1 MWALAAVALLAA
13 GAETWRYVLL
23 LASREGALS
32 ADAVAA
38 SDALVL
44 AAGTG
49 TVLLGLAAGG
59 FVVGWSLPA
68 AAAAAARS
76 NSLPSRSWREIVLGW
91 VVPGWNLAVAGPV
104 LAEIEH
110 GALDRAPDRRPQ
122 PSRLVGLWWLLW
134 VAGGVLTAIALVWSW
149 RTGVQARA
157 DGVVLHAVLDL
168 LAAVTAGVTA
178 VLVGRLTVL
187 LNPVRAPRRR
197 LLLAVGDR
205 PRAALNADPR
215 ARSGSQPQLPQPP
228 HDEVRPSPGR
238 RREHHPR
245 QATAQRIQHRRHLQP
260 RERRAQA
267 VVHPRAEPEVRVA
280 PPPHV
285 QLGGIVEDLRVVRRG
300 AEQGGDLRAR
310 GDVVPGDGR
319 VAQGGALEQ
328 LQRRVEADELLDG
341 RGGRAPGRPPA
352 AATARGGA
360 AARARRCR

>member
-1 MWALAAVALLAA
+1 M
-13 GAETWRYVLL
+13 LL

-59 FVVGWSLPA
+59 FVVAWSLPA

-110 GALDRAPDRRPQ
+110 GALDRRPDRRPQ

-134 VAGGVLTAIALVWSW
+134 VAGGVLTAIVLVWSW

-168 LAAVTAGVTA
+168 LAAVTAGVTRGA
-178 VLVGRLTVL
+178 RG
-187 LNPVRAPRRR
+187 PVDGAAEPGPAPRRR
-197 LLLAVGDR
+197 LLLAVGDALV
-205 PRAALNADPR
+205 PRRLGQAASRSSRNPR
-215 ARSGSQPQLPQPP
+215 MTKSGRRRGGAASTI
-228 HDEVRPSPGR
+228 PGR
-238 RREHHPR
+238 RRRSASSTAATSSRASGAPR
-245 QATAQRIQHRRHLQP
+245 Q
-260 RERRAQA
+260 
-267 VVHPRAEPEVRVA
+267 
-280 PPPHV
+280 
-285 QLGGIVEDLRVVRRG
+285 
-300 AEQGGDLRAR
+300 
-310 GDVVPGDGR
+310 
-319 VAQGGALEQ
+319 
-328 LQRRVEADELLDG
+328 
-341 RGGRAPGRPPA
+341 
-352 AATARGGA
+352 
-360 AARARRCR
+360 

>member
-1 MWALAAVALLAA
+1 MPCPRCGHVSDAAGGAFCPRCGRFLATLRWVAEPPASTVPEPPLPRPSRYIGPPHYAEPQRWGFPAAPWMGADRPAQPVPPERQARSLAAVAGPLLWALAAVALLAA

-59 FVVGWSLPA
+59 FVVAWSLPA
-68 AAAAAARS
+68 AAAAASRS
-76 NSLPSRSWREIVLGW
+76 NSLPSRSRQEIVLGW

-157 DGVVLHAVLDL
+157 DGVMLHAVLDV

-205 PRAALNADPR
+205 
-215 ARSGSQPQLPQPP
+215 
-228 HDEVRPSPGR
+228 R
-238 RREHHPR
+238 RR
-245 QATAQRIQHRRHLQP
+245 ANG
-260 RERRAQA
+260 A
-267 VVHPRAEPEVRVA
+267 V
-280 PPPHV
+280 
-285 QLGGIVEDLRVVRRG
+285 LN
-300 AEQGGDLRAR
+300 GDLA
-310 GDVVPGDGR
+310 GSVTT
-319 VAQGGALEQ
+319 
-328 LQRRVEADELLDG
+328 
-341 RGGRAPGRPPA
+341 PA
-352 AATARGGA
+352 AAPATPA
-360 AARARRCR
+360 

>member
-1 MWALAAVALLAA
+1 MGLPRQHRGAGRPCPDPTVRLNRFRRSGGPARSPRSRCPLLWALAAVALLAA

-59 FVVGWSLPA
+59 VVVGWSLPA

-157 DGVVLHAVLDL
+157 DGVVLHALLDL

-197 LLLAVGDR
+197 LLLAVGDAVR
-205 PRAALNADPR
+205 RRCRIGQAASRSSRNPRMTKSGRRRGGAA
-215 ARSGSQPQLPQPP
+215 STI
-228 HDEVRPSPGR
+228 PGR
-238 RREHHPR
+238 RRRSASSTAATSSRASGAPR
-245 QATAQRIQHRRHLQP
+245 Q
-260 RERRAQA
+260 
-267 VVHPRAEPEVRVA
+267 
-280 PPPHV
+280 
-285 QLGGIVEDLRVVRRG
+285 
-300 AEQGGDLRAR
+300 
-310 GDVVPGDGR
+310 
-319 VAQGGALEQ
+319 
-328 LQRRVEADELLDG
+328 
-341 RGGRAPGRPPA
+341 
-352 AATARGGA
+352 
-360 AARARRCR
+360 

>member
-1 MWALAAVALLAA
+1 MPCPRCGHVSDAAGGPFCPRCGRYLATLQWVAEPPASAVPAPPLPQPTRYIGPPRYAEPQTWGFPAAPWTGADRPVPPIPPERRARSLVAVAGPLLWALAAVALLAA

-49 TVLLGLAAGG
+49 TVLLGLVAGS
-59 FVVGWSLPA
+59 FVVAWSLPA

-110 GALDRAPDRRPQ
+110 GALDRAPDQRPR

-134 VAGGVLTAIALVWSW
+134 AAGGVLTVIVFAWSW

-157 DGVVLHAVLDL
+157 DGVVMHAVLDL

-178 VLVGRLTVL
+178 VLMGRLTVL

-205 PRAALNADPR
+205 
-215 ARSGSQPQLPQPP
+215 S
-228 HDEVRPSPGR
+228 V
-238 RREHHPR
+238 
-245 QATAQRIQHRRHLQP
+245 T
-260 RERRAQA
+260 
-267 VVHPRAEPEVRVA
+267 
-280 PPPHV
+280 
-285 QLGGIVEDLRVVRRG
+285 
-300 AEQGGDLRAR
+300 
-310 GDVVPGDGR
+310 
-319 VAQGGALEQ
+319 
-328 LQRRVEADELLDG
+328 
-341 RGGRAPGRPPA
+341 PPA
-352 AATARGGA
+352 AAPATPA
-360 AARARRCR
+360 

>member
-1 MWALAAVALLAA
+1 MPCPRCGHVSDAAGGPFCPRCGRYLATLQWVAEPPASTVPEPPLPRPSRYIGPPHYAEPQRWGFPAAPWTGAVIDPDRPAQPVPPEQRARSLAAVAGPLLWALAAVALLAA

-59 FVVGWSLPA
+59 VVVGWSLPA

-157 DGVVLHAVLDL
+157 DGVLLHALLDL

-205 PRAALNADPR
+205 R
-215 ARSGSQPQLPQPP
+215 
-228 HDEVRPSPGR
+228 VR
-238 RREHHPR
+238 
-245 QATAQRIQHRRHLQP
+245 Q
-260 RERRAQA
+260 
-267 VVHPRAEPEVRVA
+267 
-280 PPPHV
+280 
-285 QLGGIVEDLRVVRRG
+285 
-300 AEQGGDLRAR
+300 
-310 GDVVPGDGR
+310 
-319 VAQGGALEQ
+319 
-328 LQRRVEADELLDG
+328 
-341 RGGRAPGRPPA
+341 PA
-352 AATARGGA
+352 AAPATPA
-360 AARARRCR
+360 

>member
-1 MWALAAVALLAA
+1 MPAGMPCPRCGHVSDAAGGPFCPRCGRYLATLQWVAEPPASTVPEPPLPRPSRYIGPPHYAEPQRWGFPAAPWTVTDRARRVHPGLRPRARSEPPGSPVPPEQRARSLAAVAGPLLWALAAVALLAA

-59 FVVGWSLPA
+59 FVVAWSLPA

-157 DGVVLHAVLDL
+157 DGVMLHALLDL

-187 LNPVRAPRRR
+187 LNPIRAPRRR

-205 PRAALNADPR
+205 R
-215 ARSGSQPQLPQPP
+215 
-228 HDEVRPSPGR
+228 VR
-238 RREHHPR
+238 
-245 QATAQRIQHRRHLQP
+245 Q
-260 RERRAQA
+260 
-267 VVHPRAEPEVRVA
+267 
-280 PPPHV
+280 
-285 QLGGIVEDLRVVRRG
+285 
-300 AEQGGDLRAR
+300 
-310 GDVVPGDGR
+310 
-319 VAQGGALEQ
+319 
-328 LQRRVEADELLDG
+328 
-341 RGGRAPGRPPA
+341 PA
-352 AATARGGA
+352 AAPATPA
-360 AARARRCR
+360 

>member
-1 MWALAAVALLAA
+1 MPCPRCGHVSGAAGVPFCPRCGRYLATLQWVAEPPASTVPEPPLPRPSRYIGPPHYAEPQRWGFPAAPWTGAVIDSARPVPPERQARSLAAVAGPLLWALAAVALLAA

-59 FVVGWSLPA
+59 VVVAWSLPA

-76 NSLPSRSWREIVLGW
+76 DSLSSRSWREIVLGW

-110 GALDRAPDRRPQ
+110 GALDRAPDRRPR
-122 PSRLVGLWWLLW
+122 PSRLVGLWWVLW

-157 DGVVLHAVLDL
+157 DGVVLHALLDL
-168 LAAVTAGVTA
+168 LAAVMAGVTA
-178 VLVGRLTVL
+178 MLVGRLTVL

-205 PRAALNADPR
+205 
-215 ARSGSQPQLPQPP
+215 
-228 HDEVRPSPGR
+228 HV
-238 RREHHPR
+238 
-245 QATAQRIQHRRHLQP
+245 TAP
-260 RERRAQA
+260 N
-267 VVHPRAEPEVRVA
+267 
-280 PPPHV
+280 
-285 QLGGIVEDLRVVRRG
+285 
-300 AEQGGDLRAR
+300 GDLASS
-310 GDVVPGDGR
+310 VT
-319 VAQGGALEQ
+319 L
-328 LQRRVEADELLDG
+328 
-341 RGGRAPGRPPA
+341 PA
-352 AATARGGA
+352 AGPVTPA
-360 AARARRCR
+360 

>member
-1 MWALAAVALLAA
+1 MPCPRCGHVSDAAGGPFCPRCGRYLATLQWVAEPPASAVPEPPLPRPSRYIGPPHYAEPQRWGFPAAPWAGAAIDRLNRFRRSSGPARSPRSRSRCCGRWLAVALLAA

-59 FVVGWSLPA
+59 VVVGWSLPA

-76 NSLPSRSWREIVLGW
+76 NSLPSRSWQEIVLGW

-134 VAGGVLTAIALVWSW
+134 VVGGVLTAIALVWSW

-205 PRAALNADPR
+205 RVEAASRSSRNPRMTKSGRRRGGAA
-215 ARSGSQPQLPQPP
+215 STI
-228 HDEVRPSPGR
+228 PGR
-238 RREHHPR
+238 RRRSASSTAATSSRASGAPR
-245 QATAQRIQHRRHLQP
+245 Q
-260 RERRAQA
+260 
-267 VVHPRAEPEVRVA
+267 
-280 PPPHV
+280 
-285 QLGGIVEDLRVVRRG
+285 
-300 AEQGGDLRAR
+300 
-310 GDVVPGDGR
+310 
-319 VAQGGALEQ
+319 
-328 LQRRVEADELLDG
+328 
-341 RGGRAPGRPPA
+341 
-352 AATARGGA
+352 
-360 AARARRCR
+360 

>member
-1 MWALAAVALLAA
+1 M
-13 GAETWRYVLL
+13 LL

-157 DGVVLHAVLDL
+157 DGVVLHARAGPARRGHGRGHRGARGPVDG
-168 LAAVTAGVTA
+168 AAEPG
-178 VLVGRLTVL
+178 
-187 LNPVRAPRRR
+187 PRAPQAAAARRR
-197 LLLAVGDR
+197 R
-205 PRAALNADPR
+205 PPPRCSNADL
-215 ARSGSQPQLPQPP
+215 ASS
-228 HDEVRPSPGR
+228 VR
-238 RREHHPR
+238 
-245 QATAQRIQHRRHLQP
+245 Q
-260 RERRAQA
+260 
-267 VVHPRAEPEVRVA
+267 
-280 PPPHV
+280 
-285 QLGGIVEDLRVVRRG
+285 
-300 AEQGGDLRAR
+300 
-310 GDVVPGDGR
+310 
-319 VAQGGALEQ
+319 
-328 LQRRVEADELLDG
+328 
-341 RGGRAPGRPPA
+341 PA
-352 AATARGGA
+352 AAPATPA
-360 AARARRCR
+360 

>member
-1 MWALAAVALLAA
+1 MPCPRCGHVSDAAGGAFCPRCGRFLATLRWVAEPPPSAVPEPPLPRPSRYIGPPHYTEPQRWGFPAAPWAVIDPGSTCPPRTPSEAAAPFPDPNRPARPVPPERRARSLAAVAGPLLWALAAVALLAA

-32 ADAVAA
+32 ADAVAT

-59 FVVGWSLPA
+59 VVVGWSLAA

-122 PSRLVGLWWLLW
+122 PSRLVGLWWVLW
-134 VAGGVLTAIALVWSW
+134 VAGGVLAAIALVWSW

-157 DGVVLHAVLDL
+157 DGVVLHALLDL

-187 LNPVRAPRRR
+187 LNPIRAPRRQ

-205 PRAALNADPR
+205 
-215 ARSGSQPQLPQPP
+215 G
-228 HDEVRPSPGR
+228 VTSP
-238 RREHHPR
+238 
-245 QATAQRIQHRRHLQP
+245 
-260 RERRAQA
+260 
-267 VVHPRAEPEVRVA
+267 
-280 PPPHV
+280 
-285 QLGGIVEDLRVVRRG
+285 
-300 AEQGGDLRAR
+300 
-310 GDVVPGDGR
+310 DV
-319 VAQGGALEQ
+319 
-328 LQRRVEADELLDG
+328 
-341 RGGRAPGRPPA
+341 RPPA
-352 AATARGGA
+352 AAPATPA
-360 AARARRCR
+360 

>member
-1 MWALAAVALLAA
+1 MPCPRCGHVSGVAGGPFCPRCGRYLATLQWVAEPPASTVPEPPLPRPGRYIGPPHYAEPQRWGFPAAPWTGAVIDSARPVPPERQARSLAAVAGPLLWALAAVALLAA

-59 FVVGWSLPA
+59 VVVAWSLPA

-122 PSRLVGLWWLLW
+122 PSRLVGLWWVLW
-134 VAGGVLTAIALVWSW
+134 VAGGVLTAITLVWSW

-157 DGVVLHAVLDL
+157 DGVMLHALLDL
-168 LAAVTAGVTA
+168 LAAVMAGVTA

-187 LNPVRAPRRR
+187 LNPVRSPRRR
-197 LLLAVGDR
+197 LLLAIGD
-205 PRAALNADPR
+205 
-215 ARSGSQPQLPQPP
+215 
-228 HDEVRPSPGR
+228 
-238 RREHHPR
+238 HHV
-245 QATAQRIQHRRHLQP
+245 TASN
-260 RERRAQA
+260 
-267 VVHPRAEPEVRVA
+267 
-280 PPPHV
+280 
-285 QLGGIVEDLRVVRRG
+285 
-300 AEQGGDLRAR
+300 GDLASS
-310 GDVVPGDGR
+310 VT
-319 VAQGGALEQ
+319 L
-328 LQRRVEADELLDG
+328 
-341 RGGRAPGRPPA
+341 PA
-352 AATARGGA
+352 AGPVTPA
-360 AARARRCR
+360 

>member
-1 MWALAAVALLAA
+1 MPCPRCGHVSDAAGGPFCPRCGRYLATLQWVAEPPASTVPEPPLPRPSRYIGPPHYAEPQRWGFPAAPWPGAVIDPDRPAQPVPPEQRARSLAAVAGPLLWALAAVALLAA

-59 FVVGWSLPA
+59 VVVGWSLPA

-157 DGVVLHAVLDL
+157 DGVLLHALLDL

-205 PRAALNADPR
+205 R
-215 ARSGSQPQLPQPP
+215 
-228 HDEVRPSPGR
+228 VR
-238 RREHHPR
+238 
-245 QATAQRIQHRRHLQP
+245 Q
-260 RERRAQA
+260 
-267 VVHPRAEPEVRVA
+267 
-280 PPPHV
+280 
-285 QLGGIVEDLRVVRRG
+285 
-300 AEQGGDLRAR
+300 
-310 GDVVPGDGR
+310 
-319 VAQGGALEQ
+319 
-328 LQRRVEADELLDG
+328 
-341 RGGRAPGRPPA
+341 PA
-352 AATARGGA
+352 AAPATPA
-360 AARARRCR
+360 

>member
-1 MWALAAVALLAA
+1 MATPAGIPCPRCGHVSGAAGGPFCPRCGRYLATLQWVAEPPASTVPEPPLPRPSRYIGPPHYAEPQRWGFPAAPWTGAVIDPGSTRPPRTPSEAAAPCPDPYRPAQPVPPEQRARSLATVAGPLLWALAAVALLAA

-59 FVVGWSLPA
+59 VVVAWSLPA
-68 AAAAAARS
+68 AVAAAARS

-122 PSRLVGLWWLLW
+122 PSRLVGLWWMLW
-134 VAGGVLTAIALVWSW
+134 VAGGLLTAIALAWSW
-149 RTGVQARA
+149 RTGVQVRA

-205 PRAALNADPR
+205 SVPR
-215 ARSGSQPQLPQPP
+215 
-228 HDEVRPSPGR
+228 
-238 RREHHPR
+238 
-245 QATAQRIQHRRHLQP
+245 
-260 RERRAQA
+260 
-267 VVHPRAEPEVRVA
+267 
-280 PPPHV
+280 
-285 QLGGIVEDLRVVRRG
+285 
-300 AEQGGDLRAR
+300 
-310 GDVVPGDGR
+310 
-319 VAQGGALEQ
+319 
-328 LQRRVEADELLDG
+328 
-341 RGGRAPGRPPA
+341 
-352 AATARGGA
+352 
-360 AARARRCR
+360 